1 MDAPA
6 HDASVK
12 NDDAE
17 DLPAIPVKGIRR
29 IVAWL
34 HTSDL
39 HHIPVILVFVMSFG
53 GLAFSA
59 VVPEHWLRGVL
70 ILAAAMLIAGVLR
83 FLLPPSKMEFL
94 AVRGRLVD
102 TGFYLAIGLLII
114 FFGLILPRQR

>member
-6 HDASVK
+6 HDTSVK

-17 DLPAIPVKGIRR
+17 ALPAIPVKGIRR
-29 IVAWL
+29 IVGWL
-34 HTSDL
+34 QTTDL
-39 HHIPVILVFVMSFG
+39 HHFPVILVFAMSFG

-70 ILAAAMLIAGVLR
+70 VLAAAMLIAGVLR